1 MSGRRV
7 ISLVAFREIRERL
20 RSPAFLWST
29 VIMLVIIGASSVL
42 PALLE
47 NEQQYRVAV
56 VAPAPRGL
64 DALMQRAAETFEA
77 NIQLRVVGSE
87 TAGRDELTAKKVDA
101 LLLLGDDQIVFRA
114 DIDTRLA
121 AAADAAVRALRRQLP
136 PAPELTSTMLEPSGP
151 GKSDDAEA
159 LVAMLGAAL
168 LLGSLA
174 VYGQWVLAGVVEEK
188 SNRVVE
194 LILSTVRPRD
204 LLVGKV
210 IGIGMLGL
218 TQLALIVGLV
228 ASLLAA
234 GVYDAPTSLGRSVV
248 LVVPWFALGFALYAV
263 AYAGAGAL
271 AAQQQDANSAGQP
284 VTYTLLA
291 AFFIGYAA
299 LTANADSAI
308 AHVLTVFPLTAPLVL
323 PARSALVGVPL
334 WEHALAFALVLGSIY
349 LIVRLAGGVYAQGL
363 LHGGSRLPIRAAWR
377 LRHES

>member
-194 LILSTVRPRD
+194 LILPTVRPRD